1 MHRPRRP
8 SVIAPVTS
16 RERQQAEAFWRD
28 LTGLS
33 MPSGEAFAE
42 DATADRPFL
51 CNSTGA
57 LEVHREVVDGMQAT
71 STRSGESLTVDALCR
86 GPAPANCPSPH
97 APLHQPHNA
106 TGSHAAH
113 FSGLTQDKIRT
124 AEIAGLF
131 GVDLRSVSTGDRPS
145 TAVQARPTSAPLQ
158 SLSFVAIRRGTQR
171 AIHVGRETPRRVESW
186 VDDQL
191 WMCLPFIPPA
201 TYRLFKR
208 RFWEASHHRQW
219 GLFYS
224 IVWITGL
231 SNFYRDST
239 GLSMGVGDISHVVG
253 EAMTDHKSHRV
264 GKDVDLY
271 VLEDP
276 PAGSRFPVAFWCSGT
291 SASPQLR
298 ELGAPAADARQP
310 EYRVPGTSVTAIAD
324 PRRAT
329 LLERYA
335 TILAYCVATQS
346 IVTAAVWHAA
356 PGLTARALTLAQ
368 AAWDRTVAANQ
379 GTAER
384 PGWRAT
390 WGWGPKT
397 RAEIVAAPASMFV
410 GDGSSNYGAGRDWPP
425 HQDHIHVR
433 LR

>member
-1 MHRPRRP
+1 MRRVRRP
-8 SVIAPVTS
+8 SVFAPVTS
-16 RERQQAEAFWRD
+16 RERRQADAFWRD

-33 MPSGEAFAE
+33 MPSIEALAE
-42 DATADRPFL
+42 DAAADRPFL
-51 CNSTGA
+51 CGTTGT
-57 LEVHREVVDGMQAT
+57 LEVHRDVVDGMRAT
-71 STRSGESLTVDALCR
+71 STRSGESLTVDASCR
-86 GPAPANCPSPH
+86 GPAPADCPSPH
-97 APLHQPHNA
+97 ASLHQPHNS

-113 FSGLTQDKIRT
+113 FSALTQDQIRT
-124 AEIAGLF
+124 VEIAGLF
-131 GVDLRSVSTGDRPS
+131 GVDLRSVAQRDRPS
-145 TAVQARPTSAPLQ
+145 TAVKARPTSAPLQ
-158 SLSFVAIRRGTQR
+158 SLSFVGIRKGTRRG
-171 AIHVGRETPRRVESW
+171 IHVGRETPRRVESW

-191 WMCLPFIPPA
+191 WMCLPFIQPA

-219 GLFYS
+219 GLFYT

-231 SNFYRDST
+231 TNFYRDNT
-239 GLSMGVGDISHVVG
+239 GLAMGVGDISHVVG

-276 PAGSRFPVAFWCSGT
+276 PTGSQFPVAFWCSGT
-291 SASPQLR
+291 SSTPELR
-298 ELGAPAADARQP
+298 QLGAPAADARQP
-310 EYRVPGTSVTAIAD
+310 EYRLPANSVSAIAD
-324 PRRAT
+324 PRRTT
-329 LLERYA
+329 LLDRYA

-346 IVTAAVWHAA
+346 IVAAAVWHAT
-356 PGLTARALTLAQ
+356 PGLAARAVALAQ
-368 AAWDRTVAANQ
+368 AAWDRTVAAKE

-384 PGWRAT
+384 PGWRAM

-397 RAEIVAAPASMFV
+397 RAEIVTPPASMFV
-410 GDGSSNYGAGRDWPP
+410 GDGSSNYGPGRDWPP